1 MIARKDRKILLRF
14 ILRHFARDENGGIAI
29 MFALML
35 PVLFGI
41 IGLGVE
47 AGLWFK
53 ERRELQTIAD
63 AAAVSAAIENTYGA
77 TSAELTAIAT
87 LEAGLNG
94 FDATTDTITY
104 VGTPT
109 TATSTYVGNTAYV
122 EVIVTRTLDTI
133 LSQVFYTF
141 SPTTTA
147 RAIAATS
154 GDSEACVLALS
165 TTASPAI
172 GLSGNGTVSMDGCG
186 LVSNSAAASYSV
198 SVCSNCSLTVDCVS
212 AAGGINDS
220 GSSITTT
227 ECDGP
232 VSNANTS
239 DDPFSTY
246 DVPSG
251 ISSMTCVTGT
261 AMSGSAMTISTDT
274 VLTEGRYCQ
283 GMKITGGNVTL
294 TAGTYVMDSGDF
306 DMTGGTLSGTGVT
319 IILTSTTSAAS
330 NTGAM
335 SITGNGD
342 VDIAAPTSADISGTV
357 TGDYTGI
364 LVYQDRNA
372 NTIASKNNK
381 FTGGTATEFAGAIY
395 TPSNNIDFKGGN
407 DTSAPGCLMLVGQE
421 VGFTGTADIENQCDM
436 YGGNP
441 ILYGASPGLVE

>member
-1 MIARKDRKILLRF
+1 
-14 ILRHFARDENGGIAI
+14 

-63 AAAVSAAIENTYGA
+63 AAAVSAAIENSYGA
-77 TSAELTAIAT
+77 TSTELTTAAT

-109 TATSTYVGNTAYV
+109 TATSAYVGDTAYV

-147 RAIAATS
+147 RAIASTS
-154 GDSEACVLALS
+154 GDKEACVLALS

-172 GLSGNGTVSMDGCG
+172 SLSGNGTVDMNGCG
-186 LVSNSAAASYSV
+186 LVSNSSAASYSV
-198 SVCSNCSLTVDCVS
+198 NVCNNCNLSVDCVS
-212 AAGGINDS
+212 AAGGIND
-220 GSSITTT
+220 GNNSITTT
-227 ECDGP
+227 QCDGP
-232 VSNANTS
+232 VSNASPST
-239 DDPFSTY
+239 DPFSSL
-246 DVPSG
+246 DVPAN
-251 ISSMTCVTGT
+251 IASMSCVSGT
-261 AMSGSAMTISTDT
+261 AMTGGGPSSKMTITTNT
-274 VLTEGRYCQ
+274 VLTEGRFCQ
-283 GMKITGGNVTL
+283 GLKITGGDVTL
-294 TAGTYVMDSGDF
+294 TAGTYIMDSGDF

-319 IILTSTTSAAS
+319 IILTSTTNVAS
-330 NTGAM
+330 NTGSM

-342 VDIAAPTSADISGTV
+342 VNIAAPTSADIAGTV
-357 TGDYTGI
+357 TGDYTGM
-364 LVYQDRNA
+364 LVYQDRGA

-381 FTGGTATEFAGAIY
+381 FTGGTATELAGAVY
-395 TPSNNIDFKGGN
+395 TPANNIDFKGGN
-407 DTSAPGCLMLVGQE
+407 DTSAPGCLMLVGQQ
-421 VGFTGTADIENQCDM
+421 VGFTGTADIENECDM

-441 ILYGASPGLVE
+441 VLYGASPGLVE